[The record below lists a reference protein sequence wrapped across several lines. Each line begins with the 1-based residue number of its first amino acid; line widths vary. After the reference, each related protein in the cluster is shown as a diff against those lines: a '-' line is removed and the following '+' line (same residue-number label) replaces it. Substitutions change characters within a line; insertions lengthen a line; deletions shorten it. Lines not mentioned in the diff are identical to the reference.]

1 MLAKAT
7 AGEAGVPFFSM
18 AGSDFTEMFVGV
30 GPARVRSLFKEARAA
45 APCIVFL
52 DEIDAV
58 GRARSGRDMANNSE
72 RENTL
77 NQLLVELDGFDS
89 TTGVVVFAATN
100 RADVLDKALT
110 RPGRFD
116 RQVPVDLPDIK
127 GRKAIFLIHLKP
139 LAYEGDRSVLAETLA
154 ALTPGFSGA
163 DVANV
168 CNEAA
173 LIAARGK
180 KESGTCCFYFI

>member
-1 MLAKAT
+1 MQ
-7 AGEAGVPFFSM
+7 S
-18 AGSDFTEMFVGV
+18 
-30 GPARVRSLFKEARAA
+30 
-45 APCIVFL
+45 
-52 DEIDAV
+52 
-58 GRARSGRDMANNSE
+58 NSE

-89 TTGVVVFAATN
+89 TSGVVVFAATN

-116 RQVPVDLPDIK
+116 RQIPVDLPDIK
-127 GRKAIFLIHLKP
+127 GRKAIFLIHLAP
-139 LAYEGDRSVLAETLA
+139 LAYAGDRDVLAETLA

-173 LIAARGK
+173 LIAARAGGCVRHRHVRGSPAVRGSGSHRMHRGK
-180 KESGTCCFYFI
+180 GSPSSRRRGPSWRSRRSP